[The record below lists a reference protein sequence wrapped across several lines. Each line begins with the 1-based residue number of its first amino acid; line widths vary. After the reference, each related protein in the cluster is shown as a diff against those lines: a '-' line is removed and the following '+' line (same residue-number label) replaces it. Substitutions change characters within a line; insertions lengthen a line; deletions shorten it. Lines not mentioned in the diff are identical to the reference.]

1 MRKDDPLNIA
11 VIGSIQLTAEESE
24 ILHGIMLNYIAG
36 IHGAG
41 IAELPSEIKA
51 IERKINF
58 LRESLIEEMR
68 KRINH
73 IPDPPVH

>member
-1 MRKDDPLNIA
+1 MRKGDPLNVA
-11 VIGSIQLTAEESE
+11 VIGSIHLTAEESE

-41 IAELPSEIKA
+41 ISQLPSEITA

-58 LRESLIEEMR
+58 LRESLLEEMR

-73 IPDPPVH
+73 SPDPPVH